1 MKGIISFIPNFI
13 TLLNL
18 VAGTLATI
26 YAFEGDLGKAAIL
39 IFVAGLFDFLDGFSA
54 RMLKAYSE
62 IGKELD
68 SLADLIS
75 FGVAPAMILLG
86 FMKLA
91 IYGELVS
98 LNEAIASGNWGW
110 LLSPVLIVT
119 FSAYRLAKFNTD
131 TRQTYNFLGLP
142 TPSNAFIWAGFG
154 LMSGYSANEELMLL
168 LFTSKNLLIIAIVTS
183 LLLVSEIP
191 MFSLKFRGLNF
202 YDNWYRYIFLLVSL
216 VLLVILGVHAPSLII
231 LTYITLSISFYLFKI
246 RI

>member
-1 MKGIISFIPNFI
+1 
-13 TLLNL
+13 
-18 VAGTLATI
+18 LA
-26 YAFEGDLGKAAIL
+26 FDGVLGKAAIL
-39 IFVAGLFDFLDGFSA
+39 IFVAGLFYFLGGFSA

-68 SLADLIS
+68 SLADMIS
-75 FGVAPAMILLG
+75 SGVAPAMILLG

-91 IYGELVS
+91 IYRELVS
-98 LNEAIASGNWGW
+98 LNEAIARGEWGW
-110 LLSPVLIVT
+110 LLTPILIVT

-131 TRQTYNFLGLP
+131 SRQTVNFLGLP

-154 LMSGYSANEELMLL
+154 LMSGYSGNEEIMLL

-191 MFSLKFRGLNF
+191 MFSMKFRGLNF
-202 YDNWYRYIFLLVSL
+202 YDNWYRYIFLMVSIA
-216 VLLVILGVHAPSLII
+216 LLILLGVHAPALII
-231 LTYITLSISFYLFKI
+231 LTYITISISFYLFKI